1 MNSNGQHELKIIEK
15 LLKQNRETLRNAAE
29 TIRLQDVSN
38 YPIFVISQKDIELGI
53 PLILRGHLPDDWM
66 INASTLEEFY
76 SKQIIAT
83 DKVDDFR
90 ALYKKKSNE
99 ICVFAFMGESSKFL
113 FIPA

>member
-1 MNSNGQHELKIIEK
+1 MNSNGQHELKTIEK

-38 YPIFVISQKDIELGI
+38 YPIFVISQKEIELGI
-53 PLILRGHLPDDWM
+53 PLILRGQLPDDWI

-76 SKQIIAT
+76 SKQIIAA

-90 ALYKKKSNE
+90 ALYKKNIND
-99 ICVFAFMGESSKFL
+99 ICVFAFMGDSGKIL
-113 FIPA
+113 FIAA